1 MKIGTNK
8 KEYNF
13 VDVLKFFFML
23 CVIAIHCN
31 IESIFGRTGWYILHC
46 IFRLAVPFF
55 FVASGFFFMSKLE
68 KSGSRIEQTI
78 KSYIRRILVPLLFY
92 VTLNILLDVF
102 LKIINN
108 YQFSIKWFVR
118 TIQRI
123 LFDPPGAMWFLS
135 ACI

>member
-55 FVASGFFFMSKLE
+55 FEGIQNVSLFSLIYLFAKNIEEVSKLE
-68 KSGSRIEQTI
+68 TPLSTI
-78 KSYIRRILVPLLFY
+78 SIFIFVFPLVVSLFIFFEKKRAYKFNELL
-92 VTLNILLDVF
+92 NCAI
-102 LKIINN
+102 
-108 YQFSIKWFVR
+108 
-118 TIQRI
+118 
-123 LFDPPGAMWFLS
+123 
-135 ACI
+135 

>member
-55 FVASGFFFMSKLE
+55 FVASGFFFKLSLE
-68 KSGSRIEQTI
+68 KSGGGLEETV
-78 KSYIRRILVPLLFY
+78 KKYVKRILIPFVFY
-92 VTLNILLDVF
+92 VVLNISLDVF
-102 LKIINN
+102 FKILNN
-108 YQFSIKWFVR
+108 YYFSIKCILR
-118 TIQRI
+118 T
-123 LFDPPGAMWFLS
+123 F
-135 ACI
+135 

>member
-46 IFRLAVPFF
+46 IK
-55 FVASGFFFMSKLE
+55 MS
-68 KSGSRIEQTI
+68 
-78 KSYIRRILVPLLFY
+78 
-92 VTLNILLDVF
+92 
-102 LKIINN
+102 
-108 YQFSIKWFVR
+108 
-118 TIQRI
+118 
-123 LFDPPGAMWFLS
+123 A
-135 ACI
+135 